1 MARQDQ
7 GYGEDRRYHRDEGA
21 PSDNPPIE
29 YEDREL
35 PHGGNGE
42 PASGARHATG
52 SRHAGW
58 GRTFPGEDR
67 DAYQP
72 RGREPDV
79 YGAPHA
85 QEPAR
90 ETEKW
95 LGSGAAEDYGTG
107 RSFRTAGRPGVGGY
121 WDGARE
127 EIASWMGSQKSEP
140 RESFRGKG
148 PKGYARSAER
158 ILEDINDRLTDDP
171 WLDASEIEVSVEG
184 SEATLKGTVSSRR
197 DRRRAEAIAEDVL
210 GVTYVQNNLRVA
222 PQQESGGASSGSP
235 TGSATV

>member
-7 GYGEDRRYHRDEGA
+7 GHGEDRGYRRGEGA
-21 PSDNPPIE
+21 LSDNPPVE
-29 YEDREL
+29 YEDRE
-35 PHGGNGE
+35 PRYAGNGE

-58 GRTFPGEDR
+58 SRPFHGDDR
-67 DAYQP
+67 DDYRP

-85 QEPAR
+85 REPLQEAER
-90 ETEKW
+90 W
-95 LGSGAAEDYGTG
+95 LGPGVAEDYGTG
-107 RSFRTAGRPGVGGY
+107 RSFRTAEQHAAGRY
-121 WDGARE
+121 RDSASE
-127 EIASWMGSQKSEP
+127 EIASWMGNQEAEH

-148 PKGYARSAER
+148 PKGYSRSSAR

-197 DRRRAEAIAEDVL
+197 DRRRAEDIAQDVL
-210 GVTYVQNNLRVA
+210 GVTYVQNNLRIA
-222 PQQESGGASSGSP
+222 PREGGSS
-235 TGSATV
+235 A